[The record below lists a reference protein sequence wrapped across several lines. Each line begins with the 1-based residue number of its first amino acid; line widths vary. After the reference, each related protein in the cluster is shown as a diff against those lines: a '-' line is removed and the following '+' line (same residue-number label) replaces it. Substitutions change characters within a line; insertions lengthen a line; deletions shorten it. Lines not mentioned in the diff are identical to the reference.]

1 MRGKLRVED
10 VKSVKDY
17 IPHREP
23 FLFVDS
29 IVEMDAEHIVTC
41 FELKKDLDFFQGHYP
56 GNPLMPGVL
65 MCEAVFQTAGIF
77 MSAKQGTQEAEESKA
92 TEGHTPILTKITNAR
107 FRRMALP
114 GDVLTIEVRPEDCQ
128 GAFHM
133 MRGKVSHADG
143 AAIMN
148 VDFTITLK

>member
-1 MRGKLRVED
+1 MNA
-10 VKSVKDY
+10 VKDY

-29 IVEMDAEHIVTC
+29 IVEMDADHIVTR
-41 FELKKDLDFFQGHYP
+41 FELKPELDFFRGHYP

-65 MCEAVFQTAGIF
+65 MCEAVFQTAGIL
-77 MSAKQGTQEAEESKA
+77 MTSKQNETDPAGN
-92 TEGHTPILTKITNAR
+92 TEGIASTPILTKITNAR

-114 GDVLTIEVRPEDCQ
+114 GDVLTIEVKPESTQ
-128 GAFHM
+128 GNFHM

-143 AAIMN
+143 SAIMN